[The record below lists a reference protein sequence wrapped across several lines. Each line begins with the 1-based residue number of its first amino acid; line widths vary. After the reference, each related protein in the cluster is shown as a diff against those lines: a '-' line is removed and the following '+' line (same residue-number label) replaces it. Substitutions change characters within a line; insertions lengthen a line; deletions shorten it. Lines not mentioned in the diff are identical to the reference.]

1 MTIDRT
7 QKFGFYQI
15 HTWNDMEAVSWDISG
30 NRTKKV
36 RIKVFKKGIGR
47 NIKEVG
53 YSDWIFLRS
62 YLIMFLAL

>member
-15 HTWNDMEAVSWDISG
+15 HAWNDMEAVSWDISG

-36 RIKVFKKGIGR
+36 QINVFKKDIGR

>member
-7 QKFGFYQI
+7 QKFGFYQN
-15 HTWNDMEAVSWDISG
+15 HAWNDMEAVSWDISG

-36 RIKVFKKGIGR
+36 QIKVFKKDIGR